1 MQNLYSYLIIFLGVK
16 SVLILVFGFIIY
28 REHSR
33 IKKNLKTLAKNRM
46 VGEEFHLIKS
56 SLKRVN
62 DGFLVGQILFCNR
75 KGLIQPAQKESPRH
89 SADAQD

>member
-16 SVLILVFGFIIY
+16 SILILVFGFIIY

-33 IKKNLKTLAKNRM
+33 IKKNLKAPAKNNLI
-46 VGEEFHLIKS
+46 GEEFYLVRS

-62 DGFLVGQILFCNR
+62 EGFLVGQILFCNR
-75 KGLIQPAQKESPRH
+75 KGLIQPTQKETPRH
-89 SADAQD
+89 SPDAQA

>member
-16 SVLILVFGFIIY
+16 SVIILVFGFIIY

-33 IKKNLKTLAKNRM
+33 IKKNLKTLAKKRII
-46 VGEEFHLIKS
+46 GEEFYLVKS

-62 DGFLVGQILFCNR
+62 EGFLVGQILFCNR
-75 KGLIQPAQKESPRH
+75 KGLVQPTQKETPRH
-89 SADAQD
+89 SPDAQS

>member
-33 IKKNLKTLAKNRM
+33 IKKNLKTPAPKSTI
-46 VGEEFHLIKS
+46 GEEFYLVKS

-75 KGLIQPAQKESPRH
+75 KGLIQPASKETPRQ
-89 SADAQD
+89 SSDAQS